1 MDQLAATHLD
11 ECIALARDKVP
22 FFSMFAGVQR
32 GCVLAQTGKAADV
45 IEAINAEIAGLRR
58 IGATTSGTAYLS
70 HLALAYGALAKHDD
84 AWRCIDQAMTA
95 LVHRGVRPARS
106 EGREGAA

>member
-45 IEAINAEIAGLRR
+45 IEAINAERPTENRSNDIGYGLPVP
-58 IGATTSGTAYLS
+58 SGFGLWSA
-70 HLALAYGALAKHDD
+70 
-84 AWRCIDQAMTA
+84 
-95 LVHRGVRPARS
+95 S
-106 EGREGAA
+106 ETR